1 MSQLRLAASRT
12 FRSLGVRNYR
22 LYFFGQIVSM
32 SGTWMQSVAQAW
44 LVLELTGSGVALGAV
59 TALQFLPTL
68 VLGPWGGLIADRVD
82 KRRLLVWTQSASAA
96 LALVLGLLT
105 VTHVVTLWM
114 VYALALG
121 LGLVTMI
128 DMPTRQTFVMEMVG
142 REYVTNAVSL
152 NGVIVNASRIVGPA
166 VAGVLIATVGVGIC
180 FLVNA
185 GSYVA
190 VIAGLLMMRTSE
202 LQRGKIATRQR
213 GQLRAGLRYVWR
225 TPELRIPLLLM
236 AVVGAIAYNFSVVLP
251 LMVRFAFHAGAG
263 AFGVLFSVMGAGAV
277 VGGLAVAAWG
287 RATRRLLAAAA
298 IGLGGFLLLAA
309 VAPSLGF
316 ELVAMLPIGL
326 ASTAFIAMSNSLL
339 QLGATPEMRG
349 RVMGLFAVVFLG
361 TTPIGGP
368 LVGWI
373 AEQFGPRVA
382 MGVAAGV
389 TAAAGA
395 ITLFFLRRAQTRP
408 VIEQPVVLASA
419 REGVVV
425 S

>member
-166 VAGVLIATVGVGIC
+166 VAGVLIATVGVGSS

-419 REGVVV
+419 REGAAAP
-425 S
+425 

>member
-1 MSQLRLAASRT
+1 MSRVRLAASRT
-12 FRSLGVRNYR
+12 FRSLAVRNYR

-68 VLGPWGGLIADRVD
+68 LLGPWGGLIADRVD
-82 KRRLLVWTQSASAA
+82 KRKLLIWTQSVSAA
-96 LALVLGLLT
+96 LALGLGLLT

-142 REYVTNAVSL
+142 REHVTNAVSL

-180 FLVNA
+180 FLINA

-190 VIAGLLMMRTSE
+190 VIVGLLMMRASE
-202 LQRGKIATRQR
+202 LLRSKIASRR
-213 GQLRAGLRYVWR
+213 PGQLRAGLRYVWR
-225 TPELRIPLLLM
+225 TPELRTPLLLM
-236 AVVGAIAYNFSVVLP
+236 AVVGAIAYNFSVLLP

-263 AFGVLFSVMGAGAV
+263 AFGGLFSVMGAGAV

-287 RATRRLLAAAA
+287 RASRRLLAGAA
-298 IGLGGFLLLAA
+298 IALGGFLVLAA
-309 VAPSLGF
+309 VAPTLSF
-316 ELVAMLPIGL
+316 EMVAMLPIGV

-339 QLGATPEMRG
+339 QLGAAPEMRG

-373 AEQFGPRVA
+373 AEQLGPRA
-382 MGVAAGV
+382 ALGIAAGV
-389 TAAAGA
+389 TTLAGT
-395 ITLFFLRRAQTRP
+395 IVFLSLRRSRPRP
-408 VIEQPVVLASA
+408 VIEEPGLLQNAAEGASVL
-419 REGVVV
+419 
-425 S
+425 

>member
-166 VAGVLIATVGVGIC
+166 VAGVLIATVGVGSS

>member
-1 MSQLRLAASRT
+1 MNGVRLAFSRT
-12 FRSLGVRNYR
+12 FRSLKVRNYR
-22 LYFFGQIVSM
+22 LYFIGQIVSM

-44 LVLELTGSGVALGAV
+44 LVLELTGSGIALGTV

-68 VLGPWGGLIADRVD
+68 LLGPWGGLIADRVD
-82 KRRLLVWTQSASAA
+82 KRKLLIWTQSASAMLA
-96 LALVLGLLT
+96 LALGVLV

-142 REYVTNAVSL
+142 REHVTNAVSL

-166 VAGVLIATVGVGIC
+166 VAGALIATVGVGIC

-185 GSYVA
+185 GSYIA
-190 VIAGLLMMRTSE
+190 VIAGLYMMRTQE
-202 LQRGKIATRQR
+202 LQRGAITTRQR

-225 TPELRIPLLLM
+225 TPELKVPLLLM
-236 AVVGAIAYNFSVVLP
+236 AVVGAIAYNFSVLLP
-251 LMVRFAFHAGAG
+251 LMVRFVFHAGAG

-287 RATRRLLAAAA
+287 KATRRLLAGAA
-298 IGLGGFLLLAA
+298 IALGGFLVLAA

-316 ELVAMLPIGL
+316 EMAAMLPIGV

-373 AEQFGPRVA
+373 AEQLGPRA
-382 MGVAAGV
+382 ALGIAAGV
-389 TAAAGA
+389 TALAGA
-395 ITLFFLRRAQTRP
+395 VVLLSLRRSRHRP
-408 VIEQPVVLASA
+408 VVEEPVLLESVA
-419 REGVVV
+419 EGAAAP
-425 S
+425 

>member
-1 MSQLRLAASRT
+1 MTGLRLAVSRT
-12 FRSLGVRNYR
+12 FRSLKVRNYR
-22 LYFFGQIVSM
+22 LYFLGQIVSM

-44 LVLELTGSGVALGAV
+44 LVLELTGSGVALGTV

-68 VLGPWGGLIADRVD
+68 LLGPWGGLIADRVD
-82 KRRLLVWTQSASAA
+82 KRRLLIWTQTASALLA
-96 LALVLGLLT
+96 LALGVLV
-105 VTHVVTLWM
+105 VTHVVVLWM

-142 REYVTNAVSL
+142 REHVTNAVSL

-185 GSYVA
+185 GSYLA
-190 VIAGLLMMRTSE
+190 VIAGLYMMRTQE
-202 LQRGKIATRQR
+202 LQRGAITTRQG

-225 TPELRIPLLLM
+225 TPELRTPLLLM
-236 AVVGAIAYNFSVVLP
+236 AVVGAIAYNFSVLLP
-251 LMVRFAFHAGAG
+251 LMVRFAFHGGAG

-287 RATRRLLAAAA
+287 KATRRLLAGAALA
-298 IGLGGFLLLAA
+298 MGGFLALAA

-316 ELVAMLPIGL
+316 EMAAMLPVGV

-373 AEQFGPRVA
+373 AEQLGPRA
-382 MGVAAGV
+382 ALGIAAGV
-389 TAAAGA
+389 TALAGAVVLLSLRRTRPRPVVEEPVLLESIAQGAAG
-395 ITLFFLRRAQTRP
+395 P
-408 VIEQPVVLASA
+408 
-419 REGVVV
+419 
-425 S
+425 

>member
-1 MSQLRLAASRT
+1 MNRLRLAASRT
-12 FRSLGVRNYR
+12 FRSLRVRNYR
-22 LYFFGQIVSM
+22 LYFVGQIVSM

-44 LVLELTGSGVALGAV
+44 LVLELTGSGIALGTV

-68 VLGPWGGLIADRVD
+68 VLGSWGGLIADRMD
-82 KRRLLVWTQSASAA
+82 KRRLLVWTQSASALCA
-96 LALVLGLLT
+96 LILGLLA

-142 REYVTNAVSL
+142 REHLTNAVSL
-152 NGVIVNASRIVGPA
+152 NGVIVNASRILGPA

-185 GSYVA
+185 GSFIA
-190 VIAGLLMMRTSE
+190 VIAGLLMMRTTE
-202 LQRGKIATRQR
+202 LYRTKTTTRER
-213 GQLRAGLRYVWR
+213 GQLREGFRYVWR
-225 TPELRIPLLLM
+225 TPELRTPLLLM
-236 AVVGAIAYNFSVVLP
+236 AVVGAIAYNFSVLLP

-287 RATRRLLAAAA
+287 KVSRRVLAVAA
-298 IGLGGFLLLAA
+298 IALGVSLAVAA
-309 VAPSLGF
+309 VVPTLGL
-316 ELVAMLPIGL
+316 EMAAMLPIGV
-326 ASTAFIAMSNSLL
+326 AGTAFIAMSNSLL
-339 QLGATPEMRG
+339 QLGAVPEMRG

-368 LVGWI
+368 LMGWI
-373 AEQFGPRVA
+373 AEHLGPRPA
-382 MGVAAGV
+382 MSIAAGV
-389 TAAAGA
+389 TTAAGA
-395 ITLFFLRRAQTRP
+395 ITFLVLRRARMKPAVEEPPPLET
-408 VIEQPVVLASA
+408 VAETAAA
-419 REGVVV
+419 R
-425 S
+425 

>member
-1 MSQLRLAASRT
+1 MNRLRLAASRT
-12 FRSLGVRNYR
+12 FRSMSVRNYR
-22 LYFFGQIVSM
+22 LYFVGQIVSM

-44 LVLELTGSGVALGAV
+44 LVLELTGSGIALGTV

-68 VLGPWGGLIADRVD
+68 VLGSWGGLIADRMD
-82 KRRLLVWTQSASAA
+82 KRKLLVWTQAASGLFA
-96 LALVLGLLT
+96 LLLGLLT

-121 LGLVTMI
+121 LGVVTMI

-142 REYVTNAVSL
+142 REHLTNAVSL

-185 GSYVA
+185 GSYIA
-190 VIAGLLMMRTSE
+190 VIAGLLMMRTTE
-202 LQRGKIATRQR
+202 LFRTKTTTRER
-213 GQLRAGLRYVWR
+213 GQLREGFRYVWR
-225 TPELRIPLLLM
+225 TPELRTPLLLM
-236 AVVGAIAYNFSVVLP
+236 AVVGAIAYNFSVLLP

-287 RATRRLLAAAA
+287 KVSRRVLAV
-298 IGLGGFLLLAA
+298 AA
-309 VAPSLGF
+309 VALGVSLGVAAVVPTLAL
-316 ELVAMLPIGL
+316 EAVAMLPIGV
-326 ASTAFIAMSNSLL
+326 AGTAFIAMSNSLL
-339 QLGATPEMRG
+339 QLGATPQMRG

-368 LVGWI
+368 LMGWI
-373 AEQFGPRVA
+373 AEHLGPRPA
-382 MGVAAGV
+382 MGIAAGV

-395 ITLFFLRRAQTRP
+395 ITFLALRRARRQAVVEEPP
-408 VIEQPVVLASA
+408 VLETVAESA
-419 REGVVV
+419 AAP
-425 S
+425 

>member
-12 FRSLGVRNYR
+12 FRSLGTRNYR

-32 SGTWMQSVAQAW
+32 SGTWIQSVAQAW

-82 KRRLLVWTQSASAA
+82 KRKLLVWTQSASAV

-190 VIAGLLMMRTSE
+190 VIAGLLKMRTSE
-202 LQRGKIATRQR
+202 LQRGKITTRQR

-287 RATRRLLAAAA
+287 KAGRRLLATAA
-298 IGLGGFLLLAA
+298 IALGVFLLLAA
-309 VAPSLGF
+309 VAPGLGF
-316 ELVAMLPIGL
+316 ELVAMLPIGV

-339 QLGATPEMRG
+339 QLGSTPEMRG

-395 ITLFFLRRAQTRP
+395 ITLLFLRRAQTRP
-408 VIEQPVVLASA
+408 AIEEPVVLASA
-419 REGVVV
+419 REGAAAP
-425 S
+425 

>member
-12 FRSLGVRNYR
+12 FRSLGTRNYR

-32 SGTWMQSVAQAW
+32 SGTWIQSVAQAW

-82 KRRLLVWTQSASAA
+82 KRKLLVWTQSASAV

-190 VIAGLLMMRTSE
+190 VIAGLLKMRTSE
-202 LQRGKIATRQR
+202 LQRGQITTRQR

-287 RATRRLLAAAA
+287 KAGRRLLATAA
-298 IGLGGFLLLAA
+298 IALGVFLLLAA
-309 VAPSLGF
+309 VAPGLGF
-316 ELVAMLPIGL
+316 ELVAMLPIGV

-339 QLGATPEMRG
+339 QLGSTPEMRG

-395 ITLFFLRRAQTRP
+395 ITLLFLRRAQTRP
-408 VIEQPVVLASA
+408 AIEEPVVLASA
-419 REGVVV
+419 REGAAAP
-425 S
+425 

>member
-12 FRSLGVRNYR
+12 FRSLGTRNYR
-22 LYFFGQIVSM
+22 LYFLGQIVSM
-32 SGTWMQSVAQAW
+32 SGTWIQSVAQAW

-166 VAGVLIATVGVGIC
+166 VAGVLIATVGVGSS

-419 REGVVV
+419 REGAAAP
-425 S
+425 

>member
-1 MSQLRLAASRT
+1 MNSLRLAASRT
-12 FRSLGVRNYR
+12 FKSLGVRNYR
-22 LYFFGQIVSM
+22 LYFLGQIVSM

-44 LVLELTGSGVALGAV
+44 LVLELTGSGVALGTV

-82 KRRLLVWTQSASAA
+82 KRRLLVWTQSASALLA
-96 LALVLGLLT
+96 LALGVLV
-105 VTHVVTLWM
+105 VTHVVMLWM

-142 REYVTNAVSL
+142 REHVTNAVSL

-166 VAGVLIATVGVGIC
+166 VAGALIATVGVGIC
-180 FLVNA
+180 FLINA

-190 VIAGLLMMRTSE
+190 VIVGLLLMRAAE
-202 LQRGKIATRQR
+202 LHRTKTATRER

-225 TPELRIPLLLM
+225 TSELRVPLLLM
-236 AVVGAIAYNFSVVLP
+236 AVVGAIAYNFSVLLP

-277 VGGLAVAAWG
+277 AGGLAVAAWG
-287 RATRRLLAAAA
+287 KATRRLLAGAAVA
-298 IGLGGFLLLAA
+298 LGGFLSLAA
-309 VAPSLGF
+309 VAPSLGY
-316 ELVAMLPIGL
+316 ELVAMLPIGV

-339 QLGATPEMRG
+339 QLGASPEMRG

-373 AEQFGPRVA
+373 AEQLGPRA
-382 MGVAAGV
+382 ALAIAAGV

-395 ITLFFLRRAQTRP
+395 VVFLALRRARP
-408 VIEQPVVLASA
+408 HRVLEEPVLLESIAEGASA
-419 REGVVV
+419 P
-425 S
+425 

>member
-1 MSQLRLAASRT
+1 MNRVRLAASRT

-22 LYFFGQIVSM
+22 LYFLGQIVSM

-44 LVLELTGSGVALGAV
+44 LVLELTGSGIALGTV

-82 KRRLLVWTQSASAA
+82 KRRLLIWTQSAAA
-96 LALVLGLLT
+96 LLALVLGVLV

-142 REYVTNAVSL
+142 REHVTNAVSL

-166 VAGVLIATVGVGIC
+166 VAGTLIATVGVGIC

-185 GSYVA
+185 GSYLA
-190 VIAGLLMMRTSE
+190 VIAGLFMMRPRE
-202 LQRGKIATRQR
+202 LQRGAITTRQG

-225 TPELRIPLLLM
+225 TPELRTPLLLM
-236 AVVGAIAYNFSVVLP
+236 AVVGAIAYNFSVLLP
-251 LMVRFAFHAGAG
+251 LMVRFAYHAGAG
-263 AFGVLFSVMGAGAV
+263 AFGVLFAVMGAGAV
-277 VGGLAVAAWG
+277 MGGLAVAAWG
-287 RATRRLLAAAA
+287 MANRRLLAGAA
-298 IGLGGFLLLAA
+298 IALGGFLALAA
-309 VAPSLGF
+309 LAPSLGF
-316 ELVAMLPIGL
+316 EMAAMLPIGV
-326 ASTAFIAMSNSLL
+326 ASTAFIAVSNSLL

-373 AEQFGPRVA
+373 AEQLGPRA
-382 MGVAAGV
+382 ALGIAAGV
-389 TAAAGA
+389 TAAAGT
-395 ITLFFLRRAQTRP
+395 IFFVSLRRARTRP
-408 VIEQPVVLASA
+408 VIEEPLVLQSA
-419 REGVVV
+419 REGAAAP
-425 S
+425 

>member
-166 VAGVLIATVGVGIC
+166 VAGVLIATVGVGSS

-190 VIAGLLMMRTSE
+190 VIAGLLKMRTSE
-202 LQRGKIATRQR
+202 LQRGKITTRQR

-287 RATRRLLAAAA
+287 KAGRRLLATAA
-298 IGLGGFLLLAA
+298 IALGVFLLLAA
-309 VAPSLGF
+309 VAPGLGF
-316 ELVAMLPIGL
+316 ELVAMLPIGV

-339 QLGATPEMRG
+339 QLGSTPEMRG

-395 ITLFFLRRAQTRP
+395 ITLLFLRRAQTRP
-408 VIEQPVVLASA
+408 AIEEPVVLASA
-419 REGVVV
+419 REGAAAP
-425 S
+425 

>member
-1 MSQLRLAASRT
+1 MNRLRLAASRT

-22 LYFFGQIVSM
+22 LYFIGQIVSM

-44 LVLELTGSGVALGAV
+44 LVLELTGSGIALGTV

-68 VLGPWGGLIADRVD
+68 LLGPWGGLIADRVD
-82 KRRLLVWTQSASAA
+82 KRKLLIWTQSASAMLA
-96 LALVLGLLT
+96 LALGVLV

-114 VYALALG
+114 VNALALG

-142 REYVTNAVSL
+142 REHVTNAVSL

-185 GSYVA
+185 GSYLA
-190 VIAGLLMMRTSE
+190 VIAGLFMMRTQE
-202 LQRGKIATRQR
+202 LQRGAITTRRR

-225 TPELRIPLLLM
+225 TPELRTPLLLM
-236 AVVGAIAYNFSVVLP
+236 AVVGAIAYNFSVLLP

-287 RATRRLLAAAA
+287 KATRRLLAGAA
-298 IGLGGFLLLAA
+298 IALGGFLVLAA

-316 ELVAMLPIGL
+316 EMAAMLP
-326 ASTAFIAMSNSLL
+326 
-339 QLGATPEMRG
+339 
-349 RVMGLFAVVFLG
+349 V
-361 TTPIGGP
+361 
-368 LVGWI
+368 
-373 AEQFGPRVA
+373 
-382 MGVAAGV
+382 
-389 TAAAGA
+389 
-395 ITLFFLRRAQTRP
+395 
-408 VIEQPVVLASA
+408 
-419 REGVVV
+419 
-425 S
+425 

>member
-1 MSQLRLAASRT
+1 MNHLRLAASRT

-22 LYFFGQIVSM
+22 LYFVGQIVSM

-68 VLGPWGGLIADRVD
+68 VLGSWGGLIADRVD
-82 KRRLLVWTQSASAA
+82 KRKLLVWTQSASAA

-142 REYVTNAVSL
+142 REHVTNAVSL

-166 VAGVLIATVGVGIC
+166 VAGALIATVGVGIC

-190 VIAGLLMMRTSE
+190 VIAGLVMMRAGE
-202 LQRGKIATRQR
+202 LQRAKITTRRR
-213 GQLRAGLRYVWR
+213 GQLRAGLRYVWQ

-236 AVVGAIAYNFSVVLP
+236 AVVGAVAYNFSVVLP

-287 RATRRLLAAAA
+287 KATRLLLAGAA
-298 IGLGGFLLLAA
+298 LGMGAFLALAA
-309 VAPSLGF
+309 VAPTLGL
-316 ELVAMLPIGL
+316 ELVAMLPIGV

-339 QLGATPEMRG
+339 QLGAAPEMRG

-368 LVGWI
+368 LIGWI
-373 AEQFGPRVA
+373 AEQLGPRAA
-382 MGVAAGV
+382 MGFAAGV

-395 ITLFFLRRAQTRP
+395 ITILVLRRVRAHP
-408 VIEQPVVLASA
+408 VIDEPLVLETAA
-419 REGVVV
+419 EGV
-425 S
+425 SAP

>member
-1 MSQLRLAASRT
+1 MNGLRLAAIRT

-22 LYFFGQIVSM
+22 LYFFGQIISM

-44 LVLELTGSGVALGAV
+44 LVLELTGSGIALGAV

-68 VLGPWGGLIADRVD
+68 VLGPWGGLVADRVD
-82 KRRLLVWTQSASAA
+82 KRKLLVWTQSASALLA
-96 LALVLGLLT
+96 LALGLLT
-105 VTHVVTLWM
+105 VTNAVTLWM

-142 REYVTNAVSL
+142 REHVTNAVSL

-166 VAGVLIATVGVGIC
+166 LAGALIATVGVGIC
-180 FLVNA
+180 FLVNSV
-185 GSYVA
+185 SYLA
-190 VIAGLLMMRTSE
+190 VIAGLLMMRSGE
-202 LQRGKIATRQR
+202 LQRARTTSRQR

-225 TPELRIPLLLM
+225 TPALRTPLLLM
-236 AVVGAIAYNFSVVLP
+236 AVVGAVAYNFSVVLP
-251 LMVRFAFHAGAG
+251 LMVRFVFHAGAG
-263 AFGVLFSVMGAGAV
+263 AFGGLFSVMGAGAV

-287 RATRRLLAAAA
+287 KASRGLLAGAA
-298 IGLGGFLLLAA
+298 IALGAFLALAA
-309 VAPSLGF
+309 VAPTLHF
-316 ELVAMLPIGL
+316 ELVAMLPIGV

-339 QLGATPEMRG
+339 QLGAAPEMRG

-373 AEQFGPRVA
+373 AEHLGPRSA
-382 MGVAAGV
+382 MAIAAGV
-389 TAAAGA
+389 TAAAGVTT
-395 ITLFFLRRAQTRP
+395 ILFLRRGRNQPATPEPGVPESVAQG
-408 VIEQPVVLASA
+408 ASA
-419 REGVVV
+419 R
-425 S
+425 

>member
-1 MSQLRLAASRT
+1 MSRFRLAASRT
-12 FRSLGVRNYR
+12 FWSLRVRNYR
-22 LYFFGQIVSM
+22 LYFAGQIVSM

-68 VLGPWGGLIADRVD
+68 LLGPWGGLIADRVD
-82 KRRLLVWTQSASAA
+82 KRKLLIWTQTASAL

-105 VTHVVTLWM
+105 VTHVVVLWM

-142 REYVTNAVSL
+142 REHLTNAVSL
-152 NGVIVNASRIVGPA
+152 NGVIVNASRVVGPA
-166 VAGVLIATVGVGIC
+166 VAGALIATVGVGIC

-185 GSYVA
+185 ASYVA
-190 VIAGLLMMRTSE
+190 VIASLFKMRTDE
-202 LQRGKIATRQR
+202 LHRTKPTGRQR
-213 GQLRAGLRYVWR
+213 GQLREGFRYVWR
-225 TPELRIPLLLM
+225 NPELRIPLLLM
-236 AVVGAIAYNFSVVLP
+236 AVVGASAYNFSVILP

-287 RATRRLLAAAA
+287 RASRRLLAHAAVS
-298 IGLGGFLLLAA
+298 LGVFLLVAA
-309 VAPSLGF
+309 VAPGLGF
-316 ELVAMLPIGL
+316 EMVAMLPIGM
-326 ASTAFIAMSNSLL
+326 AGTAFIAMSNSLL
-339 QLGATPEMRG
+339 QLGAAPEMRG

-368 LVGWI
+368 LIGWI
-373 AEQFGPRVA
+373 AEHLGPRA
-382 MGVAAGV
+382 ALGIAAGV
-389 TAAAGA
+389 TAAAGS
-395 ITLFFLRRAQTRP
+395 ITLLWLRRARPQPELGQTG
-408 VIEQPVVLASA
+408 VTKI
-419 REGVVV
+419 GVVV
-425 S
+425 G

>member
-1 MSQLRLAASRT
+1 MNHLRLAASRT

-22 LYFFGQIVSM
+22 LYFVGQIVSM

-68 VLGPWGGLIADRVD
+68 VLGSWGGLIADRVD
-82 KRRLLVWTQSASAA
+82 KRKLLVWTQSASAA

-142 REYVTNAVSL
+142 REHVTNAVSL

-166 VAGVLIATVGVGIC
+166 VAGALIATVGVGIC

-190 VIAGLLMMRTSE
+190 VIAGLVMMRAGE
-202 LQRGKIATRQR
+202 LQRAKITTRRR
-213 GQLRAGLRYVWR
+213 GQLRAGLRYVWQ

-236 AVVGAIAYNFSVVLP
+236 AVVGAVAYNFSVVLP

-287 RATRRLLAAAA
+287 KATRRLLAGAAL
-298 IGLGGFLLLAA
+298 GMGGFLALAA
-309 VAPSLGF
+309 VAPTLGL
-316 ELVAMLPIGL
+316 ELVAMLPIGV

-339 QLGATPEMRG
+339 QLGAAPEMRG

-368 LVGWI
+368 LIGWI
-373 AEQFGPRVA
+373 AEQLGPRAA
-382 MGVAAGV
+382 MGFAAGV

-395 ITLFFLRRAQTRP
+395 ITILVLRRVRAHP
-408 VIEQPVVLASA
+408 VIDEPLVLETAA
-419 REGVVV
+419 EGV
-425 S
+425 SAP

>member
-1 MSQLRLAASRT
+1 MTGLRLAVSRT
-12 FRSLGVRNYR
+12 FRSLKVRNYR
-22 LYFFGQIVSM
+22 LYFVGQIVSM

-44 LVLELTGSGVALGAV
+44 LVLELTGSGIALGTV

-68 VLGPWGGLIADRVD
+68 LLGPWGGLIADRVD
-82 KRRLLVWTQSASAA
+82 KRKLLIWTQTASALLA
-96 LALVLGLLT
+96 LALGVLV

-142 REYVTNAVSL
+142 REHVTNAVSL

-166 VAGVLIATVGVGIC
+166 VAGALIATVGVGIC

-185 GSYVA
+185 GSYLA
-190 VIAGLLMMRTSE
+190 VIAGLYMMRTQE
-202 LQRGKIATRQR
+202 LQRGAITTRQR

-225 TPELRIPLLLM
+225 TPELRTPLLLM
-236 AVVGAIAYNFSVVLP
+236 AVVGAIAYNFSVLLP

-287 RATRRLLAAAA
+287 KATRRLLAGAALA
-298 IGLGGFLLLAA
+298 MGGFLALAA

-316 ELVAMLPIGL
+316 EMAAMLPVGV

-373 AEQFGPRVA
+373 AEQLGPRA
-382 MGVAAGV
+382 ALGIAAGV
-389 TAAAGA
+389 TALAGA
-395 ITLFFLRRAQTRP
+395 VVLLLLRRTRP
-408 VIEQPVVLASA
+408 RPVVEEPVLLESIAQGA
-419 REGVVV
+419 AAP
-425 S
+425 

>member
-1 MSQLRLAASRT
+1 MNHLRLAASRT

-22 LYFFGQIVSM
+22 LYFLGQIVSM

-59 TALQFLPTL
+59 TALQFVPTL
-68 VLGPWGGLIADRVD
+68 VLGSWGGLIADRVD
-82 KRRLLVWTQSASAA
+82 KRKLLVWTQSASAA

-142 REYVTNAVSL
+142 REHVTNAVSL

-180 FLVNA
+180 FLVNG

-190 VIAGLLMMRTSE
+190 VIAGLVMMRAGE
-202 LQRGKIATRQR
+202 LKRAKITTRQR
-213 GQLRAGLRYVWR
+213 GQLRAGLRYVWQ

-236 AVVGAIAYNFSVVLP
+236 AVVGAVAYNFSVVLP

-287 RATRRLLAAAA
+287 KATRRLLAGAAL
-298 IGLGGFLLLAA
+298 GMGGFLALAA
-309 VAPSLGF
+309 VAPTLGF
-316 ELVAMLPIGL
+316 ELVAMLPIGV

-339 QLGATPEMRG
+339 QLGAAPEMRG

-368 LVGWI
+368 LIGWI
-373 AEQFGPRVA
+373 AEQLGPRAA
-382 MGVAAGV
+382 MGIAAGV

-395 ITLFFLRRAQTRP
+395 ITILFLHRVRAHP
-408 VIEQPVVLASA
+408 VIDEPLVLETAAEGISA
-419 REGVVV
+419 P
-425 S
+425 

>member
-1 MSQLRLAASRT
+1 MNRVRLAASRT

-22 LYFFGQIVSM
+22 LYFLGQIVSM

-44 LVLELTGSGVALGAV
+44 LVLELTGSGIALGTV

-82 KRRLLVWTQSASAA
+82 KRRLLIWTQSAAA
-96 LALVLGLLT
+96 LLALVLGVLV

-142 REYVTNAVSL
+142 REHVTNAVSL

-166 VAGVLIATVGVGIC
+166 VAGTLIATVGVGIC

-185 GSYVA
+185 GSYLA
-190 VIAGLLMMRTSE
+190 VIAGLFMMRPRE
-202 LQRGKIATRQR
+202 LQRGAITTRQG

-225 TPELRIPLLLM
+225 TPELRTPLLLM
-236 AVVGAIAYNFSVVLP
+236 AVVGAIAYNFSVLLP
-251 LMVRFAFHAGAG
+251 LMVRFAYHAGAG
-263 AFGVLFSVMGAGAV
+263 AFGVLFAVMGAGAV

-287 RATRRLLAAAA
+287 MANRRLLAGAA
-298 IGLGGFLLLAA
+298 IALGGFLALAA
-309 VAPSLGF
+309 LAPSLGF
-316 ELVAMLPIGL
+316 EMAAMLPIGV
-326 ASTAFIAMSNSLL
+326 ASTAFIAVSNSLL

-373 AEQFGPRVA
+373 AEQLGPRA
-382 MGVAAGV
+382 ALGIAAGV
-389 TAAAGA
+389 TAAAGT
-395 ITLFFLRRAQTRP
+395 IFFVSLRRARTRP
-408 VIEQPVVLASA
+408 VIEEPLVLQSA
-419 REGVVV
+419 REGAAAP
-425 S
+425 

>member
-1 MSQLRLAASRT
+1 MNGLRLAAIRT

-22 LYFFGQIVSM
+22 LYFFGQIISM

-44 LVLELTGSGVALGAV
+44 LVLELTGSGIALGAV

-68 VLGPWGGLIADRVD
+68 VLGPWGGLVADRVD
-82 KRRLLVWTQSASAA
+82 KRKLLVWTQSASALLA
-96 LALVLGLLT
+96 LALGLLT
-105 VTHVVTLWM
+105 VTNAVTLWM

-142 REYVTNAVSL
+142 REHVTNAVSL

-166 VAGVLIATVGVGIC
+166 LAGALIATVGVGIC
-180 FLVNA
+180 FLVNSV
-185 GSYVA
+185 SYLA
-190 VIAGLLMMRTSE
+190 VIAGLLMMRSGE
-202 LQRGKIATRQR
+202 LQRARTTSRQR

-225 TPELRIPLLLM
+225 TPALRTPLLLM
-236 AVVGAIAYNFSVVLP
+236 AVVGAVAYNFSVVLP
-251 LMVRFAFHAGAG
+251 LMVRFVFHAGAG
-263 AFGVLFSVMGAGAV
+263 AFGGLFSVMGAGAV

-287 RATRRLLAAAA
+287 KASRGLLAGAA
-298 IGLGGFLLLAA
+298 IALGAFLALAA
-309 VAPSLGF
+309 VAPTLHF
-316 ELVAMLPIGL
+316 ELVAMLPIGV

-339 QLGATPEMRG
+339 QLGAAPEMRG

-373 AEQFGPRVA
+373 AEHLGPRSA
-382 MGVAAGV
+382 MAIAAGV
-389 TAAAGA
+389 TAAAGVTT
-395 ITLFFLRRAQTRP
+395 ILFLRRGRNQPATPEPGVAESVAQG
-408 VIEQPVVLASA
+408 ASA
-419 REGVVV
+419 R
-425 S
+425 

>member
-1 MSQLRLAASRT
+1 MNRLRLAAVRT
-12 FRSLGVRNYR
+12 FRSMGVRNYR
-22 LYFFGQIVSM
+22 LYFFGQVISM

-68 VLGPWGGLIADRVD
+68 VLGPWGGLVADRVD
-82 KRRLLVWTQSASAA
+82 KRRLLVWTQSASALLA
-96 LALVLGLLT
+96 LALGLLT
-105 VTHVVTLWM
+105 VTHAVTLWM

-142 REYVTNAVSL
+142 REHVTNAVSL

-166 VAGVLIATVGVGIC
+166 LAGALIATVGVGIC

-185 GSYVA
+185 GSYLA
-190 VIAGLLMMRTSE
+190 VIAGLLMMRSDE
-202 LQRGKIATRQR
+202 LQRATITIRQR

-225 TPELRIPLLLM
+225 TPALRTPLLLM

-251 LMVRFAFHAGAG
+251 LMVRFVFHAGAG
-263 AFGVLFSVMGAGAV
+263 VFGGLFSVMGAGAV

-287 RATRRLLAAAA
+287 KASRGLLAGAA
-298 IGLGGFLLLAA
+298 IALGGFLALAA
-309 VAPSLGF
+309 VAPTLHF
-316 ELVAMLPIGL
+316 EFVAMLPIGV

-339 QLGATPEMRG
+339 QLGAVPEMRG

-373 AEQFGPRVA
+373 AEHLGPRAA
-382 MGVAAGV
+382 MAIAAGV

-395 ITLFFLRRAQTRP
+395 TTIFFLRRARSQP
-408 VIEQPVVLASA
+408 GIEEPVVLENVTEGASA
-419 REGVVV
+419 P
-425 S
+425 

>member
-1 MSQLRLAASRT
+1 MNLLRLAASRT
-12 FRSLGVRNYR
+12 FRSLRVRNYR
-22 LYFFGQIVSM
+22 LYFVGQIVSM

-44 LVLELTGSGVALGAV
+44 LVLELTGSGIALGTV

-68 VLGPWGGLIADRVD
+68 VLGSWGGLIADRMD
-82 KRRLLVWTQSASAA
+82 KRRLLVWTQSASALCA
-96 LALVLGLLT
+96 LILGLLA

-142 REYVTNAVSL
+142 REHLTNAVSL
-152 NGVIVNASRIVGPA
+152 NGVIVNASRILGPA

-185 GSYVA
+185 GSFIA
-190 VIAGLLMMRTSE
+190 VIAGLLMMRTTE
-202 LQRGKIATRQR
+202 LYRTKTTTRER
-213 GQLRAGLRYVWR
+213 GQLREGFRYVWR
-225 TPELRIPLLLM
+225 TPELRTPLLLM
-236 AVVGAIAYNFSVVLP
+236 AVVGAIAYNFSVLLP

-287 RATRRLLAAAA
+287 KVSRRVLAVAA
-298 IGLGGFLLLAA
+298 IALGVSLAVAA
-309 VAPSLGF
+309 VVPTLGL
-316 ELVAMLPIGL
+316 EMAAMLPIGV
-326 ASTAFIAMSNSLL
+326 AGTAFIAMSNSLL
-339 QLGATPEMRG
+339 QLGAVPEMRG

-368 LVGWI
+368 LMGWI
-373 AEQFGPRVA
+373 AEHLGPRPA
-382 MGVAAGV
+382 MSIAAGV
-389 TAAAGA
+389 TTAAGA
-395 ITLFFLRRAQTRP
+395 ITFLVLRRARMKPAVEEPPPLET
-408 VIEQPVVLASA
+408 VAETAAA
-419 REGVVV
+419 R
-425 S
+425 

>member
-1 MSQLRLAASRT
+1 
-12 FRSLGVRNYR
+12 
-22 LYFFGQIVSM
+22 
-32 SGTWMQSVAQAW
+32 
-44 LVLELTGSGVALGAV
+44 
-59 TALQFLPTL
+59 
-68 VLGPWGGLIADRVD
+68 
-82 KRRLLVWTQSASAA
+82 
-96 LALVLGLLT
+96 
-105 VTHVVTLWM
+105 
-114 VYALALG
+114 
-121 LGLVTMI
+121 
-128 DMPTRQTFVMEMVG
+128 MEMVG

-152 NGVIVNASRIVGPA
+152 TGVIVNASRIVGPA
-166 VAGVLIATVGVGIC
+166 VAGVLIATVGVGSS

-419 REGVVV
+419 REGAAAP
-425 S
+425 

>member
-1 MSQLRLAASRT
+1 MNRLRLAASRT

-82 KRRLLVWTQSASAA
+82 KRKLVIWTQSASALLA
-96 LALVLGLLT
+96 LALGLLA

-142 REYVTNAVSL
+142 REHVTNAVSL
-152 NGVIVNASRIVGPA
+152 NGVIVNASRVVGPA

-180 FLVNA
+180 FLINA

-190 VIAGLLMMRTSE
+190 VIAGLLMMRVSE
-202 LQRGKIATRQR
+202 LQRAKITTRQR

-225 TPELRIPLLLM
+225 TPELRTPLLLM
-236 AVVGAIAYNFSVVLP
+236 GVVGAVAYNFSVVLP

-277 VGGLAVAAWG
+277 VGGLAVATWG
-287 RATRRLLAAAA
+287 RATRRLLAGAA
-298 IGLGGFLLLAA
+298 IALGGFLVLSA
-309 VAPSLGF
+309 VAPTLEF
-316 ELVAMLPIGL
+316 EMAAMLPIGV
-326 ASTAFIAMSNSLL
+326 ASTVFIAVSNSLL
-339 QLGATPEMRG
+339 QLGSAPEMRG

-368 LVGWI
+368 LIGWI
-373 AEQFGPRVA
+373 AEQLGPRSA
-382 MGVAAGV
+382 LGIAAGV
-389 TAAAGA
+389 TAMAGT
-395 ITLFFLRRAQTRP
+395 ITLLFLRRARP
-408 VIEQPVVLASA
+408 RPIVEEPVLLETAV
-419 REGVVV
+419 EGAATP
-425 S
+425 

>member
-1 MSQLRLAASRT
+1 MNRLRLAASRT

-22 LYFFGQIVSM
+22 LYFLGQIVSM

-44 LVLELTGSGVALGAV
+44 LVLEITGSGVALGAV

-68 VLGPWGGLIADRVD
+68 LLGPWGGLIADRVD
-82 KRRLLVWTQSASAA
+82 KRKLLIWTQSASALLA
-96 LALVLGLLT
+96 LALGLLA

-142 REYVTNAVSL
+142 REHVTNAVSL

-190 VIAGLLMMRTSE
+190 VIAGLLMMRASE
-202 LQRGKIATRQR
+202 LQRAKITMRQR

-225 TPELRIPLLLM
+225 TRQLRIPLLLM

-287 RATRRLLAAAA
+287 KATRRLLAAAA
-298 IGLGGFLLLAA
+298 IAMGVFLLLAA
-309 VAPSLGF
+309 LAPSLGF
-316 ELVAMLPIGL
+316 ELVAMLPIGM

-368 LVGWI
+368 LIGWI
-373 AEQFGPRVA
+373 AEQFGPRSA

-395 ITLFFLRRAQTRP
+395 ITLLFLRRARP
-408 VIEQPVVLASA
+408 RPIVEEPVLLETAA
-419 REGVVV
+419 EGAATP
-425 S
+425 

>member
-1 MSQLRLAASRT
+1 MNGVRLAFSRT
-12 FRSLGVRNYR
+12 FRSLKVRNYR
-22 LYFFGQIVSM
+22 LYFIGQIVSM

-44 LVLELTGSGVALGAV
+44 LVLELTGSGIALGTV

-68 VLGPWGGLIADRVD
+68 LLGPWGGLIADRVD
-82 KRRLLVWTQSASAA
+82 KRKLLIWTQSASAMLA
-96 LALVLGLLT
+96 LALGVLV

-142 REYVTNAVSL
+142 REHVTNAVSL

-166 VAGVLIATVGVGIC
+166 VAGALIATVGVGIC

-185 GSYVA
+185 GSYIA
-190 VIAGLLMMRTSE
+190 VIAGLYMMRTQE
-202 LQRGKIATRQR
+202 LQRGAITTRQR

-225 TPELRIPLLLM
+225 TPELKVPLLLM
-236 AVVGAIAYNFSVVLP
+236 AVVGAIAYNFSVLLP
-251 LMVRFAFHAGAG
+251 LMVRFAFHGGAG

-287 RATRRLLAAAA
+287 KATRRLLAGAA
-298 IGLGGFLLLAA
+298 IALGGFLALAA

-316 ELVAMLPIGL
+316 EMAAMLPIGV

-373 AEQFGPRVA
+373 AEQLGPRA
-382 MGVAAGV
+382 ALGIAAGV
-389 TAAAGA
+389 TALAGA
-395 ITLFFLRRAQTRP
+395 VVLLSLRRSRPRP
-408 VIEQPVVLASA
+408 VVEEAVLLESVA
-419 REGVVV
+419 EGAAAP
-425 S
+425 

>member
-1 MSQLRLAASRT
+1 MNRLRLTARRT
-12 FRSLGVRNYR
+12 FRSLSVRNYR
-22 LYFFGQIVSM
+22 LYFVGQIVSM

-44 LVLELTGSGVALGAV
+44 LVLELTGSGIALGTV

-68 VLGPWGGLIADRVD
+68 LLGPWGGLIADRMD
-82 KRRLLVWTQSASAA
+82 KRTLLVWTQSASALCA
-96 LALVLGLLT
+96 LILGLLT
-105 VTHVVTLWM
+105 VTHVATLWM

-142 REYVTNAVSL
+142 REHLTNAVSL

-166 VAGVLIATVGVGIC
+166 VAGILIATVGVGIC

-185 GSYVA
+185 GSFVA
-190 VIAGLLMMRTSE
+190 VIAGLLMMRTTE
-202 LQRGKIATRQR
+202 LHRTKTTTRQR
-213 GQLRAGLRYVWR
+213 GQLREGFRYVWR
-225 TPELRIPLLLM
+225 TPELRTPLLLM
-236 AVVGAIAYNFSVVLP
+236 AVVGAIAYNFSVLLP

-287 RATRRLLAAAA
+287 KVSRRVLAVAA
-298 IGLGGFLLLAA
+298 IGLGVSLAVAA
-309 VAPSLGF
+309 VVPTLGL
-316 ELVAMLPIGL
+316 EMAAMLPIGV
-326 ASTAFIAMSNSLL
+326 AGTAFIAMSNSLL

-368 LVGWI
+368 LIGWI
-373 AEQFGPRVA
+373 AEHLGPRPA
-382 MGVAAGV
+382 MGIAGGV
-389 TAAAGA
+389 TTAAGA
-395 ITLFFLRRAQTRP
+395 ITFLAIRRARMKRAVETSP
-408 VIEQPVVLASA
+408 VLETVAEHAAAP
-419 REGVVV
+419 
-425 S
+425 